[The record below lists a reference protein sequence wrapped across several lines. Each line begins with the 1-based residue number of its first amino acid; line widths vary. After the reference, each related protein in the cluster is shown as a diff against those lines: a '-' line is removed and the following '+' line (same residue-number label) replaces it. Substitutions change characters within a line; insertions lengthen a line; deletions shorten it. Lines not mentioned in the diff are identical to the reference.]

1 MATTRKAAK
10 ATRHLTDDQL
20 VELSEALKEGKRA
33 TVYLREP
40 LPGLGLEAGA
50 SARVVS
56 IDGNTVIVRPRGVD
70 DEIPFEAEELRRT
83 KAAPPEPPKP
93 AKSQAPRK
101 RAQKTQAQAA
111 PGKSAPVKQEAVEAA
126 PTESRASRASA
137 APRRKSAPK
146 SAACAITLR
155 ADETGS
161 WTVEVERPSGQQL
174 KPASVTPDAVLRA
187 VEALGHP
194 AALRTAQTALDA
206 ARDAAARRV
215 EELKQKLLE
224 AESALHSLKD
234 KK

>member
-56 IDGNTVIVRPRGVD
+56 IDGNTLIVRPRGVD

-101 RAQKTQAQAA
+101 RAPKSQSQAV
-111 PGKSAPVKQEAVEAA
+111 PGKPAPVKEDPVEAPA
-126 PTESRASRASA
+126 ASRALA

-155 ADETGS
+155 ADETGGWS
-161 WTVEVERPSGQQL
+161 VEVERSSGQQL

-224 AESALHSLKD
+224 AESALHSLND
-234 KK
+234 KE